1 MYTKERIGTR
11 MGRKV
16 KESKNVCIR
25 LEKNIYDQLVVT
37 SKQEGR
43 TNTKIIEIALQE
55 YFEKSKDENNIME
68 SRDLKEMI
76 CPKYSM
82 VDILNTINQLKEKY
96 PDEMGKILKSNERI

>member
-1 MYTKERIGTR
+1 

-16 KESKNVCIR
+16 KESKNVYIR

-68 SRDLKEMI
+68 NRDLKEMI

-82 VDILNTINQLKEKY
+82 VDILNTINQHKEKY

>member
-1 MYTKERIGTR
+1 

-16 KESKNVCIR
+16 KESKNVYIR

-68 SRDLKEMI
+68 NRDLKEMI